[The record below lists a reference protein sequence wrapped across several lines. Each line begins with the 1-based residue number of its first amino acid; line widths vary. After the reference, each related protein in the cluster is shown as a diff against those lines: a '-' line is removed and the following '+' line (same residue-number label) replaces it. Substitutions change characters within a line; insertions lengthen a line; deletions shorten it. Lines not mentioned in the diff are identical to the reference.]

1 MSDPPEV
8 ASDHVSGG
16 AGVPRPRSRMAA
28 AAAAAGLS
36 ESAMADPRRLE
47 ADDATWNAFVAGLP
61 TGSFLQVTAWAH
73 VKAANGWAATRI
85 VAGGGADAD
94 GGAGPVGGRAGP
106 VGAQVLLRRAPGLP
120 WTLGYAARGPV
131 AAVLDEDALAAFAT
145 AVRARAPALRL
156 SYLRIEPE
164 LADDSAVVAALA
176 RTGWRR
182 VARSLQP
189 AVTRLID
196 LARPE
201 EALWADLRPKWRQ
214 YINKARRGG
223 VTVVGGGAQDLPAFY
238 GLYEETA
245 RRAGFYHREEQSY
258 RAVWEAFAS
267 SGMARLLFARGPD
280 GETLA
285 TLFLLGSGQRMTELY
300 GGMSLRGADAHA
312 NYILK
317 WEAIRRARDEGF
329 AEYDLWGLAH
339 PGIAHFKAGF
349 GGREVRYV
357 GAWDLVIDPLGR
369 AALEVG
375 RRVSIRAARVLAA
388 VRAGR

>member
-1 MSDPPEV
+1 
-8 ASDHVSGG
+8 
-16 AGVPRPRSRMAA
+16 
-28 AAAAAGLS
+28 
-36 ESAMADPRRLE
+36 MADPRRLE
-47 ADDATWNAFVAGLP
+47 TDDATWNAFVAGLP
-61 TGSFLQVTAWAH
+61 TATFLQLTAWAR

-85 VAGGGADAD
+85 VTAASGATP
-94 GGAGPVGGRAGP
+94 GSGP
-106 VGAQVLLRRAPGLP
+106 VGAQILLRRAPGLP
-120 WTLGYAARGPV
+120 WTLGYAARGPL
-131 AAVLDEDALAAFAT
+131 APSLDENGLAAFAA
-145 AVRARAPALRL
+145 AVRARAASLRL

-164 LADDSAVVAALA
+164 LEDDQPLAASLT

-182 VARSLQP
+182 VPLSLQP

-196 LARPE
+196 LTRPE
-201 EALWADLRPKWRQ
+201 EQLWADLRQKWRQ
-214 YINKARRGG
+214 YINKARREG
-223 VTVVGGGAQDLPAFY
+223 VTVVAGSGQDLPAFY

-258 RAVWEAFAS
+258 RAVWDAFAP
-267 SGMARLLFARGPD
+267 SGMARLLFARAAD
-280 GETLA
+280 GEPLA

-375 RRVSIRAARVLAA
+375 RRVSIQAARLIAT
-388 VRAGR
+388 VRSRR

>member
-1 MSDPPEV
+1 MTDRLN
-8 ASDHVSGG
+8 GG
-16 AGVPRPRSRMAA
+16 AGMPRPASRMAG

-47 ADDATWNAFVAGLP
+47 TDDATWNAFVAGLP
-61 TGSFLQVTAWAH
+61 VASFLQLTPWAR

-85 VAGGGADAD
+85 VTADPR
-94 GGAGPVGGRAGP
+94 GAGDGAGP

-131 AAVLDEDALAAFAT
+131 AASLDEDALAAFAA
-145 AVRARAPALRL
+145 AVRARAASLHL

-164 LADDSAVVAALA
+164 LDDDPALA
-176 RTGWRR
+176 VSLMRTGWRR
-182 VARSLQP
+182 VRRSLQP

-196 LARPE
+196 LTQSE
-201 EALWADLRPKWRQ
+201 EQLWADLRQKWRQ
-214 YINKARRGG
+214 YINKARRDG
-223 VTVVGGGAQDLPAFY
+223 VTVVAGSGQDLPAFY

-245 RRAGFYHREEQSY
+245 RRAGFYQREEQSY
-258 RAVWEAFAS
+258 RAVWEAFAP
-267 SGMARLLFARGPD
+267 SGMARLLFARAPD
-280 GETLA
+280 GEPLA

-312 NYILK
+312 NYVLK
-317 WEAIRRARDEGF
+317 WEAITRAREEGF

-349 GGREVRYV
+349 GGREVRYM
-357 GAWDLVIDPLGR
+357 GAWDLVVDPLGR
-369 AALEVG
+369 TALEVG
-375 RRVSIRAARVLAA
+375 RRVSIQAARLIASL
-388 VRAGR
+388 RSRR